1 MKARRLPN
9 ERRAWRSLSRDLH
22 QEAQPVAKGQP
33 EGPSVQQ
40 AGESPDAAF
49 GEVP

>member
-1 MKARRLPN
+1 
-9 ERRAWRSLSRDLH
+9 LSRDLH
-22 QEAQPVAKGQP
+22 QVAQPVAKGQP

-40 AGESPDAAF
+40 AGDALDAAF

>member
-1 MKARRLPN
+1 MNGARSS
-9 ERRAWRSLSRDLH
+9 ERTPGVGSLSRDLH

-33 EGPSVQQ
+33 EGPNVHQ